1 MEIAIENIG
10 TILSI
15 AGGVTLSIALYFIIK
30 IRFTKTNSD
39 NNNNNTTHIGNNAN
53 QTSFGE
59 NSPNIIGNDNKTT
72 KK

>member
-1 MEIAIENIG
+1 MENIG
-10 TILSI
+10 TLLGGIV
-15 AGGVTLSIALYFIIK
+15 GGVSISVVAYFVFRFIK
-30 IRFTKTNSD
+30 QNSD
-39 NNNNNTTHIGNNAN
+39 NNNNNTTHIVNNAN